1 MLKCATDKPKM
12 SKVEIK
18 KIILYKEKNRIE
30 KKKTLTLLYSV
41 MSNLIKKF

>member
-1 MLKCATDKPKM
+1 MFKCATDKPKM

-18 KIILYKEKNRIE
+18 KIILYKEKNWIE
-30 KKKTLTLLYSV
+30 KKTLTLLYSV

>member
-1 MLKCATDKPKM
+1 MFKCATDKPKM
-12 SKVEIK
+12 SKVKIK

-30 KKKTLTLLYSV
+30 KKTLTLLYSV